1 MTKRRITAR
10 VAAVLVA
17 VLMITVPA
25 AATVITEN
33 FMRGD
38 VAGSA
43 ACFTTVAG
51 PDAAATADADV
62 DLTTTIISATTG
74 VTLLQETITVSGY
87 AGDRVT
93 YTDVVR
99 YQNNCDYDITLT
111 LVAEDDPAGGTALS
125 GTWAD
130 KYAAVY
136 LSTTAGAGAP
146 VGVAPDWSATFI
158 EVSGAALTSVTA
170 GPVTVTAGS
179 EVQSAFVIETD
190 SGTATTGTLR
200 YTAQAASS

>member
-1 MTKRRITAR
+1 MQERRITAR
-10 VAAVLVA
+10 LAAVIVA
-17 VLMITVPA
+17 LLMVAVPA
-25 AATVITEN
+25 AASVITEN

-38 VAGSA
+38 VAGGA
-43 ACFTTVAG
+43 ACFVKLAG

-62 DLTTTIISATTG
+62 DVTSTIVSATTG
-74 VTLLQETITVSGY
+74 VTLLQETITVAGY

-99 YQNNCDYDITLT
+99 YRNTCDYAVTLT
-111 LVAEDDPAGGTALS
+111 LVAEDDPAGGTAIS

-158 EVSGAALTSVTA
+158 EVSGGALT
-170 GPVTVTAGS
+170 GPTAGS
-179 EVQSAFVIETD
+179 VTVPIGAEVQSAFVIETD
-190 SGTATTGTLR
+190 AGTATTGTLR
-200 YTAQAASS
+200 YTAQAVSS

>member
-1 MTKRRITAR
+1 MQKRRITAR
-10 VAAVLVA
+10 LAAVLVA
-17 VLMITVPA
+17 LLMIAVPA

-38 VAGSA
+38 VAGGV
-43 ACFTTVAG
+43 ACFVKVAG

-62 DLTTTIISATTG
+62 DVTSTIVSASTG
-74 VTLLQETITVSGY
+74 VTLLQETITVAGY

-111 LVAEDDPAGGTALS
+111 LVAEDDPAGGTAIS

-136 LSTTAGAGAP
+136 LSSTAGAGAP
-146 VGVAPDWSATFI
+146 VGAAPDWSGTFI
-158 EVSGAALTSVTA
+158 EVSGGALT
-170 GPVTVTAGS
+170 GPTAGS
-179 EVQSAFVIETD
+179 VTVAQGTEVQSAFVIETD
-190 SGTATTGTLR
+190 AGTATTGTLR
-200 YTAQAASS
+200 YTAQAVSS